1 MFEKNMRVAYLLDVY
16 GEVLDEHTKGIMK
29 AYYEDD
35 LSLSEIALD
44 EKISRQGVRHVIKKA
59 EEQLDYLEDKL
70 KLCELFEK
78 IEAHNE
84 AVTSICD
91 ELRGKETT
99 DAAQIADR
107 ILSSLALLNGKQK
120 DI

>member
-16 GEVLDEHTKGIMK
+16 GEVLDEHSKGIMT

-59 EEQLDYLEDKL
+59 EEQLDYLESKL
-70 KLCELFEK
+70 RLCELFEK
-78 IEAHNE
+78 IEAHSE
-84 AVTSICD
+84 AVTSLCD
-91 ELRGKETT
+91 ELREKAIPEA
-99 DAAQIADR
+99 DEIADR
-107 ILSSLALLNGKQK
+107 ILSSLSLLDGKQK